1 MRGMGRIYRR
11 GTTFWIQYSH
21 RGRIFRESS
30 HSDREAVARK
40 LLKKRLG
47 EIGLGRF
54 VGPDEEKIT
63 FDEMVS
69 TILTDYQMNNR
80 RSIRGIKLSIQH
92 LRSWFGMDRAL
103 DISSDRVKKYVIVRQ
118 EEGAANSSINYEL
131 AVLKRMFRLTIKNA
145 LLPEIKLLE
154 VSNARQ
160 GFVDPADFNRLH
172 AALPESLQDAIRF
185 LYLSGWRVGEMRSLE
200 WRDVNLSQN
209 EIQLRL
215 ENSKNKRP
223 RILALGGELTEIF
236 ARTQNRRRL
245 DCPFVFHRDGKPIG
259 DIRKVWATACRAAGL
274 RLLVH
279 DLRRSAIRNMV
290 RSGTPEGVAMSISG
304 HQTRSVFERYN
315 IVSKKD
321 QEAAIARQEMYL
333 SAHSGQEPKVVRLP
347 LAKEVA

>member
-1 MRGMGRIYRR
+1 MRGMGRTYRR

-21 RGRIFRESS
+21 HGRNFRESS

-63 FDEMVS
+63 FEEMVS

-103 DISSDRVKKYVIVRQ
+103 NISSDRVRKYVIVRQ

-131 AVLKRMFRLTIKNA
+131 AVLKRMFRLAIKNA
-145 LLPEIKLLE
+145 PQPEIKLLE
-154 VSNARQ
+154 VRNARQ

-200 WRDVNLSQN
+200 WKDVNLLQN
-209 EIQLRL
+209 EIHLRL

-223 RILALGGELTEIF
+223 RMLALGGELAEIF
-236 ARTQNRRRL
+236 ARIQSGRRL

-315 IVSKKD
+315 IISKKD
-321 QEAAIARQEMYL
+321 QEAAIARQEIYL
-333 SAHSGQEPKVVRLP
+333 SAQSKQEPKVVILP
-347 LAKEVA
+347 LAKAVA